1 MKNEIENIDKI
12 IREALTEEQTKF
24 YDELEEQNVFEMLGG
39 VFQGKNKWIIY
50 LMNIMTLVF
59 FVGFVYSLIQFFD
72 TEITNELIKWG
83 VGIGASLLSI
93 SLMKLFVWMQM
104 DKNAILREL
113 KRLELQLSLLNG
125 KKDK

>member
-1 MKNEIENIDKI
+1 MKNDIENIDKI